1 MLSSIIREVKYEIV
15 ECSRDDAL
23 LRGPPRTSWL
33 LAKTGKTFLG
43 KKYHTE
49 SIGQEGL
56 YTFSTTFY
64 ITILKAKITTTFTT
78 GGHRTAPPSC
88 KLNMFFV
95 LESFLKSYIFIFLL
109 LPKSCFYGFGLR
121 LGTYTTFFSF
131 IKKVRKLFKSNRCI
145 WQRNAFI

>member
-1 MLSSIIREVKYEIV
+1 MLSSIIIREVKYEIV

-33 LAKTGKTFLG
+33 LAKTGKTFFG
-43 KKYHTE
+43 QKVPHRE
-49 SIGQEGL
+49 HRIGEGL

-88 KLNMFFV
+88 KLNMFLSRRVF
-95 LESFLKSYIFIFLL
+95 
-109 LPKSCFYGFGLR
+109 
-121 LGTYTTFFSF
+121 
-131 IKKVRKLFKSNRCI
+131 
-145 WQRNAFI
+145 